1 MNVTLRF
8 YAELN
13 DLLPRRRRQQSAVCA
28 FELPRSVKDLI
39 EAQGVPHTEI
49 DLIVVNGRPV
59 GFDHPV
65 GDGDRVAV
73 YPRFTSRD
81 VAPAMTLLPEPL
93 AVPRFVLDVHLGRL
107 ATYLRLLGLDALYS
121 NHGDD
126 PNLARNSQTEERI
139 LLTRDRGLLMR
150 SIVARG
156 YWVRAIDSRR
166 QVVEVVRRYDLVPSF
181 APLSRCLRC
190 NTPLH
195 PIAKKAI
202 IDRLPPRT
210 RLYYDEFAICDT
222 CDRLYWKGSH
232 YERMLAFADWVRQTA
247 SQGDSPGET

>member
-1 MNVTLRF
+1 MHATLRF

-13 DLLPRRRRQQSAVCA
+13 DFVPQKRRQRDMVVA

-49 DLIVVNGRPV
+49 DLIVVNGHAA
-59 GFDHPV
+59 GFDHLV

-73 YPRFTSRD
+73 YPHFASGAIR
-81 VAPAMTLLPEPL
+81 PADTLLPAPL
-93 AVPRFVLDVHLGRL
+93 DVPRFVLDVHLGRL
-107 ATYLRLLGLDALYS
+107 ATYLRLLGLDTLYANDS
-121 NHGDD
+121 DD
-126 PNLARNSQTEERI
+126 PDLAHISKAQERT

-150 SIVARG
+150 GVVERG

-195 PIAKKAI
+195 SVSKEAI
-202 IDRLPPRT
+202 LDRLPPRT
-210 RLYYDEFAICDT
+210 HHTYDDFSICDT
-222 CDRLYWKGSH
+222 CERFYWKGSH
-232 YERMLAFADWVRQTA
+232 YERMLAFAAWVRREA
-247 SQGDSPGET
+247 AQGHPGSGA